1 MDIIRIVLLLLIGG
15 LFVQQIRRTPA
26 GSNRRRAF
34 TMGALVV
41 GLLLLV
47 QLMVLGGL
55 NVAPLLLPVYGLVV
69 LLLLAGV
76 FFLWRAW
83 RGGEMEAQLQQV
95 RDALADERARR
106 NDSTKE

>member
-1 MDIIRIVLLLLIGG
+1 MDIIRIIILLLIGG
-15 LFVQQIRRTPA
+15 LFVQQIRRTPQA
-26 GSNRRRAF
+26 SNRRRAF
-34 TMGALVV
+34 TMGVLVV
-41 GLLLLV
+41 GLLVLV

-55 NVAPLLLPVYGLVV
+55 NIAPLLLPVYVLVV

-83 RGGEMEAQLQQV
+83 RMGEMEAQLKQV

-106 NDSTKE
+106 DDSTKE